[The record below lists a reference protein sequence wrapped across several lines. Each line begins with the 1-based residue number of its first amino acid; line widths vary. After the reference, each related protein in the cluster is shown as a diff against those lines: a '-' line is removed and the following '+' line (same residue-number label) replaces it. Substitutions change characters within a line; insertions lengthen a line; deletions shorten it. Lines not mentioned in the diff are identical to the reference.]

1 MFKFDNYLPWVAQQ
15 VRQLKQNWPNSS
27 QYATYFVQRSSL
39 EGHVTKINKWEWP
52 TNRKTDLKYRESTI
66 KGVIFELKHIL
77 RSWYLQIVCNLV
89 QSCLFC

>member
-52 TNRKTDLKYRESTI
+52 TNRKTELKYCYRESTI
-66 KGVIFELKHIL
+66 KGVSFELKHIL
-77 RSWYLQIVCNLV
+77 RTF
-89 QSCLFC
+89 QS